1 MLLSHARN
9 VQPCAEVPVCPSAD
23 WMEVSAPLAVL
34 AGKQA
39 LYFTF
44 HGTGHVDFKAFAMA

>member
-1 MLLSHARN
+1 MLLSHS
-9 VQPCAEVPVCPSAD
+9 PDGPSCAEVPVCPSAD
-23 WMEVSAPLAVL
+23 WMEVSAPLTVQ

-44 HGTGHVDFKAFAMA
+44 HGTGHMDFKAFAMA